1 MALTLY
7 EIDRAIETA
16 LEIAL
21 AEQVDPET
29 GEIISGDFEQLE
41 QLAAARDE
49 KFESIGA
56 YIKNL
61 SAEVAALKAEE
72 DTLKQRRQAKEKQI
86 ERLKGYVA
94 NSMTNAGQ
102 NKFESRKV
110 VFSFRSSK
118 SVNVTNLEAVPKEFI
133 KIKTE
138 VSADKTAIG
147 KLLKAGQAVAGC
159 ELLENKSLQIK

>member
-7 EIDRAIETA
+7 QIDRAIEEA
-16 LEIAL
+16 LAIAL

-29 GEIISGDFEQLE
+29 GEILYGDFEQLE
-41 QLAAARDE
+41 QLAIARDT
-49 KFESIGA
+49 KLESIGA

-61 SAEVAALKAEE
+61 TAEADAIKAEE
-72 DTLKQRRQAKEKQI
+72 NNLKQRRQAKEKEI

-94 NSMTNAGQ
+94 NSMQNAGQ
-102 NKFESRKV
+102 SKFESPKA
-110 VFSFRSSK
+110 VFSFRKST
-118 SVNVTNLEAVPKEFI
+118 SVNVLNLEAVPQEFI

-138 VSADKTAIG
+138 ISADKTAIG